1 MRDVDLGQAA
11 KIVWYSASGT
21 PSTRE
26 FGSLQNAIN
35 FAFTRLS
42 GAECERS
49 LIVFDGPPGTL
60 NLSKPD
66 VRDASSTFGRPP
78 TLGTFMLVGSP
89 VGSVHKEGFD

>member
-66 VRDASSTFGRPP
+66 VRTQVQ
-78 TLGTFMLVGSP
+78 LLVGP
-89 VGSVHKEGFD
+89 RR

>member
-1 MRDVDLGQAA
+1 MAVMKEVDLGQAA

-21 PSTRE
+21 PSSRE

-42 GAECERS
+42 EANCERS
-49 LIVFDGPPGTL
+49 LIVFDGSLGIL

-66 VRDASSTFGRPP
+66 VRRQVRR
-78 TLGTFMLVGSP
+78 LVGP
-89 VGSVHKEGFD
+89 RR

>member
-42 GAECERS
+42 VGECERS
-49 LIVFDGPPGTL
+49 LIVFDGPPPE
-60 NLSKPD
+60 N
-66 VRDASSTFGRPP
+66 
-78 TLGTFMLVGSP
+78 
-89 VGSVHKEGFD
+89 